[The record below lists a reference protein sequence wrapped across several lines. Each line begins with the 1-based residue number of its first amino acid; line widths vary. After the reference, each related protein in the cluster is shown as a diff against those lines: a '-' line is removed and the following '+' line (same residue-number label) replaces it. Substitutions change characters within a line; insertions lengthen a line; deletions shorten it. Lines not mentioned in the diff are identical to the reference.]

1 MKNLTLKN
9 ITKACHGTF
18 RGNESLLC
26 EEVKGVV
33 IDSRK
38 VEEGFLFVAI
48 DGANVNAH
56 KYIL

>member
-9 ITKACHGTF
+9 ITEACHGTF
-18 RGNESLLC
+18 RGNEALLT
-26 EEVKGVV
+26 EEAKNVV

-38 VEEGFLFVAI
+38 VEDGFLFVAI

-56 KYIL
+56 K